1 MRAPPVPEE
10 NQRRFI
16 MRKKRIFVSL
26 ALLLS
31 MVLILAGFTACSS
44 GGSSTETPKS
54 TAVQKQPAAGKSTL
68 MDAEAPEAPATAGD
82 NALSGEKGQTAKK
95 AADSPAV
102 NAAAAVSN
110 QKIIETLS
118 YQIETL
124 KFDDSVKTIQT
135 LCANLGGYIQDSSV
149 SGRGEDEEN
158 LRQASFTLR
167 IPQEKLSQLKSS
179 ASGIGSILNFS
190 SSSENISDKYYDT
203 EARLKSLR
211 TQQERLLALLQKSGA
226 LKDIIELE
234 KALADVNYQI
244 EELTGSLR
252 QYDSLIDYSTV
263 TIQLAEVVKT
273 TELKSEP
280 VSLGDKIVRQFQ
292 DSMAA
297 LGSIGEELL
306 VFLIGCSPILI
317 LLAIIFAVVFLTL
330 RAKKKRRKEAE
341 PQADKAD
348 SEEKQP

>member
-1 MRAPPVPEE
+1 
-10 NQRRFI
+10 
-16 MRKKRIFVSL
+16 MRKKQIAISL

-31 MVLILAGFTACSS
+31 MVMILVGFTACSS
-44 GGSSTETPKS
+44 GADSSGTPKS
-54 TAVQKQPAAGKSTL
+54 TAVRLQSTENKSTQMDAAAPAA
-68 MDAEAPEAPATAGD
+68 PGD
-82 NALSGEKGQTAKK
+82 NGLSEEKGQTGEK
-95 AADSPAV
+95 AGGNPAA
-102 NAAAAVSN
+102 NAAASASG

-124 KFDDSVKTIQT
+124 KFDESVKTIQT
-135 LCANLGGYIQDSSV
+135 IASNLGGYIQNSSV
-149 SGRGEDEEN
+149 DGRGENQEN
-158 LRQASFTLR
+158 LRQALFTLR
-167 IPQEKLSQLKSS
+167 IPQEKLSQLKTS
-179 ASGIGSILNFS
+179 AAGIGSILNFTS
-190 SSSENISDKYYDT
+190 NSENISDKYYDT

-263 TIQLAEVVKT
+263 TIQLVEVVKT

-280 VSLGDKIVRQFQ
+280 VNLGGKIIRQFQ
-292 DSMAA
+292 DSMTA
-297 LGSIGEELL
+297 LGAMGEAIL

-317 LLAIIFAVVFLTL
+317 LVVAVFAVVFLAL
-330 RAKKKRRKEAE
+330 RAKKKRMK
-341 PQADKAD
+341 KAKPPV
-348 SEEKQP
+348 EKDAGEGKQL